1 MITSFAY
8 VITTGLLILLILK
21 KCSWLLHNSASNI
34 DFSAAELAN
43 EIFYHCLPCLVE
55 KKHAKA
61 QKSV

>member
-1 MITSFAY
+1 MKAPSSHLGA
-8 VITTGLLILLILK
+8 
-21 KCSWLLHNSASNI
+21 WLLHNSASNI

-61 QKSV
+61 QKSVPRSQ